1 MKNVGVLSMN
11 EIDEQE
17 KLTAELYEIDPIPGN
32 LLGLPVLDK
41 AARMV
46 GIVRN
51 VKLNFLPFKVELVI
65 KGLDVEMPIDS
76 SQIEQV
82 GTVVRLSMK
91 IKTMETVEVEEISK
105 LRRQLRE
112 EIIAKIQSQNPNYVR
127 SP

>member
-1 MKNVGVLSMN
+1 MP

-17 KLTAELYEIDPIPGN
+17 KLTAELYEIDLIPGN

-41 AARMV
+41 SARMV

-51 VKLNFLPFKVELVI
+51 VKLNFLPFKVELVV
-65 KGLDVEMPIDS
+65 KGLDVEMPVDS

-82 GTVVRLSMK
+82 GTVVRLSIKM
-91 IKTMETVEVEEISK
+91 KTMETVEVEEISK

-112 EIIAKIQSQNPNYVR
+112 EIVAKIQSQTPNYVR